1 MSAREQTIRTQEL
14 PALPGKLGEIEAL
27 LQAARSLGGTSG
39 EQAVL
44 DEISR
49 IIARSSGDI
58 YQKPLG

>member
-1 MSAREQTIRTQEL
+1 MSTREQTIRTQEL

-39 EQAVL
+39 ERAVL